1 MAMAQVFNGD
11 MGGIRDRMPDA
22 CFPKQEKREVE
33 NGIPRDPS
41 SCRAEDSSQGQSL
54 SHPQEN
60 GFLSSREEQDLEK
73 ANDDCLMTPRKKRG
87 RRKLE
92 RPTKCKIL
100 AIFIWGFC
108 LVFSWGLLSF
118 DQSCVAPGRKNPRRV
133 TSTRCWV
140 MNCKWMSDQIGRLML
155 PGLVTLG
162 SKRCLHA
169 AAQTSLQSKSVMMI
183 STVNIY
189 ARHSMQNVMHA
200 ICHLFCLSLGYQMLS
215 VCRSSWHLKAQ
226 RAPYD
231 KNEIANVMKK
241 ERNNYQI
248 M

>member
-92 RPTKCKIL
+92 HPTKCKIL
-100 AIFIWGFC
+100 AIFIWGF
-108 LVFSWGLLSF
+108 LFSF
-118 DQSCVAPGRKNPRRV
+118 
-133 TSTRCWV
+133 
-140 MNCKWMSDQIGRLML
+140 
-155 PGLVTLG
+155 
-162 SKRCLHA
+162 
-169 AAQTSLQSKSVMMI
+169 
-183 STVNIY
+183 
-189 ARHSMQNVMHA
+189 
-200 ICHLFCLSLGYQMLS
+200 
-215 VCRSSWHLKAQ
+215 
-226 RAPYD
+226 
-231 KNEIANVMKK
+231 
-241 ERNNYQI
+241 
-248 M
+248 